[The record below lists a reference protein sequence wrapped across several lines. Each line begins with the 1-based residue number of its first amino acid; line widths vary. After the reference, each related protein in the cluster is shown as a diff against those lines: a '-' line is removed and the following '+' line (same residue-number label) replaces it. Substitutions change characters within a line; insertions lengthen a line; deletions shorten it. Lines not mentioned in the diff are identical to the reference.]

1 MSDVMMR
8 EIERLKNEN
17 NALKGIE
24 NPERVK
30 RTSKGL
36 KEVLF
41 AQLDDLLGENPNYK
55 KSNAVAKMVKTIV
68 DVGKVELE
76 YSKYNRDINKD
87 NEEYVASVKTIQMR

>member
-30 RTSKGL
+30 RNSKGL
-36 KEVLF
+36 
-41 AQLDDLLGENPNYK
+41 
-55 KSNAVAKMVKTIV
+55 I
-68 DVGKVELE
+68 
-76 YSKYNRDINKD
+76 
-87 NEEYVASVKTIQMR
+87 